1 MVMMVTVMVRQLEKR
16 MLLHSLLRKTATLN
30 AGMPLLF
37 RILVSGLHRVL
48 RRQINRTDEVDM
60 KDARTSS
67 LTGGGHIPQP
77 RGEEALEAVLDSVY
91 PRITLS

>member
-1 MVMMVTVMVRQLEKR
+1 MVMMVTVMARQLEKR

-48 RRQINRTDEVDM
+48 RRQIN
-60 KDARTSS
+60 SS
-67 LTGGGHIPQP
+67 GEIGGCHNSPHVPASIQWI
-77 RGEEALEAVLDSVY
+77 RSAE
-91 PRITLS
+91 